1 MKADDRP
8 SFGYP
13 GDDHLAKRM
22 TFLAQRQ
29 EAITET
35 ALEQSR
41 TVTALLNAVEQAEQV
56 ADRQIT
62 LFRNSLP
69 VGSRPVC
76 APGCCYCCKR
86 APEATI
92 PEVIRVLHYVL
103 DVFSAE
109 EKAALTNRLD
119 TYAEES
125 AAFRPMHLDASRA
138 ACPFLVE
145 GLCSIYPARPLSCRG
160 LNSTDANVC
169 REIADGVTPR
179 EKRPSLIPQFMVSS
193 ALRMGLRVGVMFEA
207 ADPAPVDLA
216 YAAKLAWTEPE
227 EAVAKSGRRSS
238 SGLGTVSPDL
248 PRGEGRYESEAGQ
261 NWGERLVIASKDY
274 LEGKDHFIEARLPYD
289 LDPFEPQRLVEAF
302 VPAYRSER
310 ALKEPAG
317 TQPDWQD
324 PYFQFVERVMDGM
337 PFFEALETY
346 KGASVMHAIARINV
360 PRVASSVE
368 EILESRA
375 RFVQAM
381 SDFRARDFDPAE
393 SFRAMNVH
401 KTMTLAYQGM
411 DDLEIMKEHGRL
423 MVEGITSRCHPE
435 LTAPI
440 SRRKQS
446 GKLRV
451 GYLSSNLNNSNGGRW
466 AQGWIKSHGEEIET
480 FTLFVGSRADVL
492 TKRFMLLSDHFYWLT
507 RSVPE
512 SARFIR
518 SLELDVLI
526 FTDIGLNGLNTQ
538 YSALR
543 LAPVQCTAW
552 GHPVTSG
559 LPTIDY
565 YISSE
570 MMEPENAQRFYS
582 EKLVLL
588 PRTGLCYEWPL
599 TGAGKLGKTRSDF
612 GLREDQPLIFMG
624 QTNMKM
630 LPQHDHLYAEICE
643 KTKTP
648 LVIIEGTSKCDHVI
662 LRKRLE
668 NAGVPTIWLPMLEG
682 HDYLNLMKLADVSLD
697 PPMWSGGNST
707 LQALALGTPVV
718 TLPGPFMRSRHS
730 YAMLKIAGAEGLIA
744 CDEKE
749 YVELACD
756 FDRQKQV
763 MREADVMPLFED
775 IGAVKVL
782 DEFLLSV

>member
-1 MKADDRP
+1 MKPDDRP

-13 GDDHLAKRM
+13 GEDHLAKRM

-29 EAITET
+29 EALTEA

-41 TVTALLNAVEQAEQV
+41 TVSSLIGAAEQAEQV

-62 LFRNSLP
+62 LFHNSLAP
-69 VGSRPVC
+69 DTRPVC
-76 APGCCYCCKR
+76 APGCCHCCR
-86 APEATI
+86 RSPEATI
-92 PEVIRVLHYVL
+92 PEVLRALQYVA
-103 DVFSAE
+103 DTFSE
-109 EKAALTNRLD
+109 EGKADLAKRLD
-119 TYAEES
+119 LYAEES
-125 AAFRPMHLDASRA
+125 ASLRPTHLDTNRA
-138 ACPFLVE
+138 LCPFLVD

-160 LNSTDANVC
+160 LNSSDANVC
-169 REIADGVTPR
+169 RQIAEGLLPH
-179 EKRPSLIPQFMVSS
+179 EQRPSMAPQFMVSS
-193 ALRMGLRVGVMFEA
+193 AIRMGLRVGIMFEA
-207 ADPAPVDLA
+207 ADAAPIDLA
-216 YAAKLAWTEPE
+216 YAAKLALAEPR
-227 EAVAKSGRRSS
+227 VG
-238 SGLGTVSPDL
+238 
-248 PRGEGRYESEAGQ
+248 
-261 NWGERLVIASKDY
+261 KDY
-274 LEGKDHFIEARLPYD
+274 LEGKDHFVEARLPYE

-302 VPAYRSER
+302 NPAYRSEQ
-310 ALKEPAG
+310 ALTEPAG

-324 PYFQFVERVMDGM
+324 PYFKFSDRVLSGV

-346 KGASVMHAIARINV
+346 KGDTVLHAIARINV
-360 PRVASSVE
+360 PRVASSTE
-368 EILESRA
+368 EILESRE
-375 RFVQAM
+375 RFVHAM
-381 SDFRARDFDPAE
+381 RDFQSGDFDPAD

-411 DDLEIMKEHGRL
+411 DDLAIMKEHGKL
-423 MVEGITSRCHPE
+423 MVEGITARCHPD

-440 SRRKQS
+440 TRRNKS

-451 GYLSSNLNNSNGGRW
+451 GYISSNLNNSNGGRW
-466 AQGWIKSHGEEIET
+466 AQGWLKAHGPDIET
-480 FTLFVGSRADVL
+480 FSFFIGSRTDAI

-512 SARFIR
+512 SARFVR
-518 SLELDVLI
+518 AQELDVLI

-538 YSALR
+538 FSALR

-570 MMEPENAQRFYS
+570 MMEPESAQRFYS

-599 TGAGKLGKTRSDF
+599 LGAGRLPKTRADF
-612 GLREDQPLIFMG
+612 GLQEEQPLLFMA

-630 LPQHDHLYAEICE
+630 LPQFDHLYAEICE
-643 KTKTP
+643 RTKAP
-648 LVIIEGTSKCDHVI
+648 LVIIEGTSKCDPLI
-662 LRKRLE
+662 LAKRLE
-668 NAGVPTIWLPMLEG
+668 RAGVPTIWLPVLEAL
-682 HDYLNLMKLADVSLD
+682 DYLNLMKLADVSLD

-718 TLPGPFMRSRHS
+718 TLPGQFMRSRHS

-744 CDEKE
+744 TDEEE

-756 FDRQKQV
+756 FERQKQV
-763 MREADVMPLFED
+763 MRGADVAALFD
-775 IGAVKVL
+775 DVGTVKAL
-782 DEFLLSV
+782 DEFLLSL